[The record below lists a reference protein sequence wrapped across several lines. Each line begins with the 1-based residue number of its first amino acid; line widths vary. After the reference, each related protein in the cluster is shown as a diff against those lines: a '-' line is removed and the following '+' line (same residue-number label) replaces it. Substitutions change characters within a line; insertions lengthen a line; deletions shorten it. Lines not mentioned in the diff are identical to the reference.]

1 MKYDA
6 VIVGSGFGGA
16 CAAYRLVR
24 AGLKTLLVERGGW
37 PHRDEGDWNQRQIL
51 IEKRYR
57 SASPVSVRQYGARE
71 SEPLYPNEVVG
82 GNSVFFGGAS
92 LRLRETDFEK
102 WPIAY
107 DELEPHYA
115 EAENLLAVHGE
126 TGTDPC
132 EPRRSA
138 DYPRAPVDLAPPL
151 PDAFG

>member
-6 VIVGSGFGGA
+6 VIIGSGFGGA

-24 AGLKTLLVERGGW
+24 AGLKTHLVERGGW
-37 PHRDEGDWNQRQIL
+37 PHRDEGDWSQRQIL

-57 SASPVSVRQYGARE
+57 SASPVSVRQYGAGE
-71 SEPLYPNEVVG
+71 AEPLYSNEVVG

-107 DELEPHYA
+107 DELEPYYA
-115 EAENLLAVHGE
+115 EAGTCWPF
-126 TGTDPC
+126 TGRPAPTPASRGG
-132 EPRRSA
+132 PLTIRWLRSTSP
-138 DYPRAPVDLAPPL
+138 YL
-151 PDAFG
+151 PGAFG